1 MDEGMNGGAPIR
13 RPLSARQRETT
24 TRRFRLIFEVGGGRP
39 FLEIEGKKGG
49 SFDTHSA
56 SSCAWLD
63 AVVVI
68 TMAAKDLLWRRS
80 ANNAIEAWSAPLT
93 FLQQLSPGSR
103 LWLTPEATG

>member
-1 MDEGMNGGAPIR
+1 
-13 RPLSARQRETT
+13 
-24 TRRFRLIFEVGGGRP
+24 
-39 FLEIEGKKGG
+39 
-49 SFDTHSA
+49 
-56 SSCAWLD
+56 
-63 AVVVI
+63 VI